1 MNLGYAC
8 INLSLG
14 DRKITTNR
22 SLTKKTFDK
31 LGSDRVSELALKNTT
46 DLLEILKW
54 NHQNGV
60 KLFRIS
66 SELIPRGD
74 MIKLS
79 DLKDFELIKQNLKA
93 AGDFAHSVGQ
103 RLTFHP
109 GPFNVLPTKSEAAL
123 INTITNLEMHG
134 LILDLLGTSNTP
146 YNKIN
151 IHCNGVHGD
160 KEASLDRFSE
170 NFKLLSDS
178 VRSRLTVENDD
189 KAGMYSVKDLMRI
202 HEKTGIP
209 IVMDYHHHKFCTGG
223 LSEKDALEL
232 AISTWPKG
240 ITPIIHYS
248 ESAVGKRA
256 QAHSDYIKQ
265 LPQLYGYD
273 VDVMVEAKMKE
284 KTILPWLT
292 KFNS

>member
-14 DRKITTNR
+14 NKITTNR
-22 SLTKKTFDK
+22 TLTKKTFYK
-31 LGSDRVSELALKNTT
+31 LGPDRVSELALKNTE

-54 NHQNGV
+54 NELNGI

-66 SELIPRGD
+66 SDLIPRGD
-74 MIKLS
+74 MVKLQ
-79 DLKDFELIKQNLKA
+79 DLKDFEIIKANLKT
-93 AGDFAHSVGQ
+93 AGDFAHRVGQ

-109 GPFNVLPTKSEAAL
+109 GPFNALPTKSESAL
-123 INTITNLEMHG
+123 INTIANLELHG
-134 LILDLLGTSNTP
+134 LILDLLGASNTP

-170 NFKLLSDS
+170 NFKLLSAS

-189 KAGMYSVKDLMRI
+189 KAGMYSVRELMRI
-202 HEKTGIP
+202 HEKIGIP

-232 AISTWPKG
+232 AISTWPTG
-240 ITPIIHYS
+240 IKPVMHYS
-248 ESAVGKRA
+248 ESAENKRA
-256 QAHSDYIKQ
+256 QAHSDYIET
-265 LPQLYGYD
+265 LPHLYGND
-273 VDVMVEAKMKE
+273 VDIMVEAKMKDQA
-284 KTILPWLT
+284 ILPHLT